1 MVGDRE
7 RNHTYSRWVTG
18 STWGVSLLPGSDLI
32 SGQRQT
38 GGGVHV
44 ILIDICVATVGGGT
58 GTDAVITRGRV
69 VLA

>member
-1 MVGDRE
+1 M
-7 RNHTYSRWVTG
+7 
-18 STWGVSLLPGSDLI
+18 SLLPDSDVI

-38 GGGVHV
+38 GGSVHV
-44 ILIDICVATVGGGT
+44 ILIDICVATVGGEA